1 PDGTF
6 SFTPE
11 QNYNGP
17 IPTIN
22 YVVTDGSGQDDKSTL
37 SINIKPVDD
46 TSVLKPDFD
55 KTTEDTPATGNVLIN
70 DKDIDSTLAVTSF
83 KVQGSNQDLQP
94 GQTATIQGVG
104 SITIDANGDYT
115 FTPVQNWNG
124 NVPTVTYNTNT
135 GQQSTLNIKVT
146 PVNDD
151 FSDDNETFVYQEDS
165 GTHLGNLLQGSYS
178 PDGSLSIK
186 SFSVKGENGPFILG
200 TPFHIEHKGDLT
212 INPDGTFSFTPEQN
226 YNGPIPTV
234 NYVVTDGSGKD
245 DKSTLSIRIDP
256 ANDNF
261 KDADEFVEYK
271 EDSGLHKGYLL
282 KGSSSPDGSLSIKS
296 FSVNGE
302 NGPFILGT
310 PFHIEHKGDLTINPD
325 GTFSFTPEQN
335 YNGPIPTINYVVT
348 DGSGQDDKSTLSIN
362 IKPVDDTS
370 VLKPDFDKT
379 TEDTP
384 ATGNV
389 LINDK
394 DIDSTLAVTSF
405 KVQGS
410 NQDLQPGQTAT
421 IQGVGSI
428 TIDANGDYTFTP
440 VQNWNGNVPTVT
452 YNTNTGQQST
462 LNIKVTPLDD
472 PSTLKPDTQIID
484 EDQTATGNVLRND
497 SDIDSNLAVTSFLV
511 DGQSQPVQAGQSA
524 TIQGVGTITIN
535 AHGDYNFTPA
545 PDWNGNVPTVTYNT
559 NTGQQSTL
567 NITVNPANDD
577 FTDDDESNS
586 GDKGK
591 QISGS
596 LLTGTTSKDGPVT
609 IQSFSINGN
618 SYAPGTPVAIP
629 GMGFLDIKVDGSYVF
644 APAGNFTGDLP
655 PIKYIA
661 TDGSSTDQS
670 TLSLTVNPDPL
681 PAFSDLGEKYSMKL
695 GTLRLERNLLDN
707 T

>member
-1 PDGTF
+1 MQTPVTADGRVLNVKSFTIEGDPNSYHPGAGIISIPRIGSF
-6 SFTPE
+6 SMDQLGNYIFTPE
-11 QNYNGP
+11 P
-17 IPTIN
+17 
-22 YVVTDGSGQDDKSTL
+22 
-37 SINIKPVDD
+37 
-46 TSVLKPDFD
+46 
-55 KTTEDTPATGNVLIN
+55 
-70 DKDIDSTLAVTSF
+70 
-83 KVQGSNQDLQP
+83 
-94 GQTATIQGVG
+94 
-104 SITIDANGDYT
+104 
-115 FTPVQNWNG
+115 NWNG
-124 NVPTVTYNTNT
+124 NVPNIHYVLTDGASTDK
-135 GQQSTLNIKVT
+135 STLSLKVLPT
-146 PVNDD
+146 DD
-151 FSDDNETFVYQEDS
+151 SFSDDNETFVYQEDS

-335 YNGPIPTINYVVT
+335 YNGPIPTVNYVVT
-348 DGSGQDDKSTLSIN
+348 DGSGKDDKSTLSIN

-462 LNIKVTPLDD
+462 LNIKVTP
-472 PSTLKPDTQIID
+472 
-484 EDQTATGNVLRND
+484 V
-497 SDIDSNLAVTSFLV
+497 
-511 DGQSQPVQAGQSA
+511 
-524 TIQGVGTITIN
+524 
-535 AHGDYNFTPA
+535 
-545 PDWNGNVPTVTYNT
+545 
-559 NTGQQSTL
+559 
-567 NITVNPANDD
+567 NDD
-577 FTDDDESNS
+577 FSDDNETFVYQEDS
-586 GDKGK
+586 GTH
-591 QISGS
+591 
-596 LLTGTTSKDGPVT
+596 L
-609 IQSFSINGN
+609 
-618 SYAPGTPVAIP
+618 
-629 GMGFLDIKVDGSYVF
+629 
-644 APAGNFTGDLP
+644 
-655 PIKYIA
+655 
-661 TDGSSTDQS
+661 
-670 TLSLTVNPDPL
+670 
-681 PAFSDLGEKYSMKL
+681 
-695 GTLRLERNLLDN
+695 
-707 T
+707 

>member
-462 LNIKVTPLDD
+462 LNI
-472 PSTLKPDTQIID
+472 
-484 EDQTATGNVLRND
+484 
-497 SDIDSNLAVTSFLV
+497 
-511 DGQSQPVQAGQSA
+511 
-524 TIQGVGTITIN
+524 
-535 AHGDYNFTPA
+535 
-545 PDWNGNVPTVTYNT
+545 
-559 NTGQQSTL
+559 
-567 NITVNPANDD
+567 
-577 FTDDDESNS
+577 
-586 GDKGK
+586 
-591 QISGS
+591 
-596 LLTGTTSKDGPVT
+596 
-609 IQSFSINGN
+609 
-618 SYAPGTPVAIP
+618 
-629 GMGFLDIKVDGSYVF
+629 
-644 APAGNFTGDLP
+644 
-655 PIKYIA
+655 
-661 TDGSSTDQS
+661 
-670 TLSLTVNPDPL
+670 
-681 PAFSDLGEKYSMKL
+681 
-695 GTLRLERNLLDN
+695 
-707 T
+707 